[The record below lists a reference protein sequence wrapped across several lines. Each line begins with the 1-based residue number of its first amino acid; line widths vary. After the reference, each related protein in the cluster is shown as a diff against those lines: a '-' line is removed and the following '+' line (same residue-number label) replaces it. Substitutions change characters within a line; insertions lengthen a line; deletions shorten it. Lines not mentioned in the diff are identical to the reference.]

1 MRRVLEEARAEAILN
16 PTTENV
22 TAYLHLQQETLQ
34 RAAAFSDAFRRTV
47 WATPELDYTLRRPVG
62 ALAKQVWSDER
73 REARDRALA
82 RLGERYGLI
91 YLGHAG
97 CAGCKVFGPLLR
109 AFAKRHK
116 LDVLAVSL
124 TGEAL
129 EGWPEAVADRGA
141 PPGSASATPRFPPW
155 CCSTP
160 PRNASC
166 RSASASWPRT
176 RWRTGYSRSRPWS
189 PAMTIRQTSAYIEST
204 EARLRRAGLFA
215 AVLLAASLFGAAPAR
230 ADVLSEMN
238 RFWQGAAVNT
248 TGPTAFQGQASGH
261 WTLGNLYL
269 RSPVRSEQIATVS
282 LPSFRAGCG
291 GIDAF
296 AGAFSFINSDQ
307 LVAFARAVAQ
317 NAVGFAFELAL
328 ETISPVIAETMAK
341 LRALAQWVNSQNLNS
356 CETAQAL
363 VGALWS
369 KNDRASAAICAAIGT
384 GQGIFSDYAAAKH
397 GCGADGTAQLHPGL
411 GLGAMADQVPV
422 NVNYAW
428 KAIRASSFLAGDTQ
442 LAEFAMAVTGTLI
455 VTAPTSDGDNSG
467 PRVRI
472 LEPLAL
478 DRRVTEVLMEGGG
491 QLPVYRCDTANLCLN
506 PSLGTVSIPANRGFR
521 ARVAGLLRDLV
532 DAVRTDTAPPA
543 AALGLVNLTTL
554 PVYRVANAAAAY
566 RGAVIDQEMDALAEA
581 VALDVMQVWITDLHR
596 TVEER
601 AGTLDIADGEQL
613 QKWRE
618 GLRANRVALARHRH
632 QGLQRLNTAL
642 AVVEKLRLIETEL
655 AGALSADL
663 RAALA
668 FARGGAGRGVP
679 ISRDALTPYTM
690 YELFTL
696 GGGTYLVDLLNAVA
710 AITGGG
716 AYIALAQ
723 LAGIA
728 GPRLDPV
735 PHRFRRLVEGQRQ
748 VDPAVRGR
756 VGRDDRAEGHGQGGR
771 PAGSDAR
778 AGGGGQR
785 ADRARAL
792 RLADQPGRR
801 RADPPHRAGLHAAG
815 RPRST
820 NATG

>member
-1 MRRVLEEARAEAILN
+1 
-16 PTTENV
+16 
-22 TAYLHLQQETLQ
+22 
-34 RAAAFSDAFRRTV
+34 
-47 WATPELDYTLRRPVG
+47 
-62 ALAKQVWSDER
+62 
-73 REARDRALA
+73 
-82 RLGERYGLI
+82 
-91 YLGHAG
+91 
-97 CAGCKVFGPLLR
+97 
-109 AFAKRHK
+109 
-116 LDVLAVSL
+116 
-124 TGEAL
+124 
-129 EGWPEAVADRGA
+129 
-141 PPGSASATPRFPPW
+141 
-155 CCSTP
+155 
-160 PRNASC
+160 
-166 RSASASWPRT
+166 
-176 RWRTGYSRSRPWS
+176 
-189 PAMTIRQTSAYIEST
+189 MTIKQTSPYIEST
-204 EARLRRAGLFA
+204 EARLRRAVLFA
-215 AVLLAASLFGAAPAR
+215 AIMLAASLFGAAPGR

-269 RSPVRSEQIATVS
+269 RSPVRSEQIASVS

-397 GCGADGTAQLHPGL
+397 GCGADGRRNSTLASAS
-411 GLGAMADQVPV
+411 GAMADQVPV

-491 QLPVYRCDTANLCLN
+491 QLPVYRCDTTNLCLN
-506 PSLGTVSIPANRGFR
+506 PALGTVTIPANRGFR
-521 ARVAGLLRDLV
+521 ARVEELLRDLV

-613 QKWRE
+613 RKWRE

-668 FARGGAGRGVP
+668 FARGGAG
-679 ISRDALTPYTM
+679 
-690 YELFTL
+690 
-696 GGGTYLVDLLNAVA
+696 
-710 AITGGG
+710 
-716 AYIALAQ
+716 
-723 LAGIA
+723 
-728 GPRLDPV
+728 
-735 PHRFRRLVEGQRQ
+735 
-748 VDPAVRGR
+748 
-756 VGRDDRAEGHGQGGR
+756 
-771 PAGSDAR
+771 AGSR
-778 AGGGGQR
+778 
-785 ADRARAL
+785 
-792 RLADQPGRR
+792 
-801 RADPPHRAGLHAAG
+801 
-815 RPRST
+815 
-820 NATG
+820 